1 MKSTCTQN
9 KGVKGEVF
17 ERQQFVPY
25 SLKQVDKSLKWGQ
38 DKTRTQTRYRSD
50 DGSVSA
56 MNMAAAANGTSSNV
70 NTNCDRQQ
78 PLRTD
83 KPFSISSLIS
93 KRQALQERENL
104 DSPLKV
110 EVDIDF
116 CCMTAEDYEKALVEE
131 DIDEE
136 SKSSTDEESSMFE
149 NEEDNFFVSPSQ
161 LGEYQLEGLSKME
174 QISQIMFGDLEPE
187 ETLTAPEPRPFLK
200 IWQALSSWAS
210 PLATELIKEWKNVG
224 AEWDYSSSS
233 PSRLYDRSDIG
244 SSRCNGL
251 MTLLKM
257 HLPSALIELGINRGT
272 DGKKLAEKK
281 LGELARA
288 FNFSEPM
295 AKFDDPRMW

>member
-1 MKSTCTQN
+1 
-9 KGVKGEVF
+9 
-17 ERQQFVPY
+17 
-25 SLKQVDKSLKWGQ
+25 
-38 DKTRTQTRYRSD
+38 
-50 DGSVSA
+50 
-56 MNMAAAANGTSSNV
+56 MAAAATTGTSSNV

-78 PLRTD
+78 PLQSQPKNHGD
-83 KPFSISSLIS
+83 KPFSLSNLIS

-104 DSPLKV
+104 DSPLRV
-110 EVDIDF
+110 EADIDF

-131 DIDEE
+131 DADDE
-136 SKSSTDEESSMFE
+136 SSCSTDEASSMFE
-149 NEEDNFFVSPSQ
+149 NEEDNFFVSPSPRN
-161 LGEYQLEGLSKME
+161 LENSSLKAYLKME

-187 ETLTAPEPRPFLK
+187 DTLPAPEPRPFLK

-210 PLATELIKEWKNVG
+210 PLAMELIMEWKNVG

-251 MTLLKM
+251 MSLLKM

-272 DGKKLAEKK
+272 DGEKSADKK

-288 FNFSEPM
+288 FDFSEPM